1 MTKPIKQGSNGSTDL
16 YSWMELDSQIAVGS
30 LSFFFFLSDFS
41 ELVSDLGAE
50 E

>member
-1 MTKPIKQGSNGSTDL
+1 MEVQIFIHGW
-16 YSWMELDSQIAVGS
+16 SWIHRLRWVVF
-30 LSFFFFLSDFS
+30 LFFFFLSDFS